1 VLPVD
6 LKTSK
11 ALIILL
17 KSLGS
22 IFEAETGSILDN
34 LSYKYFLPCIL
45 IKIGTHPI
53 FSMVYLSILRGFSL
67 GRLTI

>member
-1 VLPVD
+1 MVLPVD

-11 ALIILL
+11 TLIILL
-17 KSLGS
+17 KSLGL

-45 IKIGTHPI
+45 IKI
-53 FSMVYLSILRGFSL
+53 
-67 GRLTI
+67 

>member
-45 IKIGTHPI
+45 IKIKIGTHPI
-53 FSMVYLSILRGFSL
+53 FSIV
-67 GRLTI
+67 